1 MKAPNGD
8 SSLLLLTLVTIC
20 ELKFLSLLKEE
31 LDVPP
36 LPVPETEILSAVYDG
51 ADIISPNQSVTEETA
66 LKLNFKLNTLALTA
80 LNQNSKVKFCCPK
93 SMIEWK
99 KKHKMETSQNLS
111 NCKERVD
118 EPKRRR

>member
-1 MKAPNGD
+1 MKAPNGG

-80 LNQNSKVKFCCPK
+80 LHQNSHGKFCCPK
-93 SMIEWK
+93 SMIQWK
-99 KKHKMETSQNLS
+99 KKHKMETSQTFS
-111 NCKERVD
+111 NCQVNIT
-118 EPKRRR
+118 EPESR